1 MSLTCEPTSEPLGPL
16 GLIQSHQSRAPGGS
30 PHAPPQRK
38 KTGNPRSRLRSRWI
52 GTDSEE
58 AIRRQLFNAVQVTLV
73 RGFFLCEQEQTG
85 FELGFS
91 QRNPGNDS
99 QGRGDD
105 AVRGS
110 GRSDLQRIPG
120 PAQDALPDEQLLG
133 LIKNRTATENW
144 SFSSNWQSLPTS
156 ERQPGDSGSENF
168 EDPLQ

>member
-1 MSLTCEPTSEPLGPL
+1 MRAHLGTFRTFRLDTTPPKPGTWRFPACTPT
-16 GLIQSHQSRAPGGS
+16 
-30 PHAPPQRK
+30 K
-38 KTGNPRSRLRSRWI
+38 KK
-52 GTDSEE
+52 D
-58 AIRRQLFNAVQVTLV
+58 RQPSF
-73 RGFFLCEQEQTG
+73 GFFLCEQEQTG